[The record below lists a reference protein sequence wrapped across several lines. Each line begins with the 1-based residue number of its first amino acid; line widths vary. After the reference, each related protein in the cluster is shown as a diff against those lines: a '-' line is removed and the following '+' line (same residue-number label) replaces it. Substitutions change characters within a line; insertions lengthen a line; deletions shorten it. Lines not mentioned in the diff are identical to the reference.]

1 MFWTEAQ
8 RFRIGMFQPQAINA
22 TDNGMSAMS
31 LTGGLTSCAIQQKRA
46 SMICDKYVRAGA
58 RLQINLSESMRT
70 SICKSIDTPAL
81 RDSPLSR
88 VFDAALEEVK
98 KLIWANVWPSFQTS
112 PAYASWKRSKQHKRF
127 VSSLGH
133 KLASENRMHAPSQP
147 QMQVH
152 AVRM

>member
-8 RFRIGMFQPQAINA
+8 RFRTGILQPHMMNA

-31 LTGGLTSCAIQQKRA
+31 VTSGLTSCAIEQKRA
-46 SMICDKYVRAGA
+46 EMICDKYVRAGA
-58 RLQINLSESMRT
+58 RLQINLSESMRS
-70 SICKSIDTPAL
+70 SICRSIDTPAL

-88 VFDAALEEVK
+88 VFDPALTEVK
-98 KLIWANVWPSFQTS
+98 QLIWANVWPSFQTS

-133 KLASENRMHAPSQP
+133 KLASENNRLHAASQP
-147 QMQVH
+147 HVQSVGM
-152 AVRM
+152 